1 MCCYTLE
8 YPPDGTQKQWP
19 HWFKDRS
26 TFSPVNRPILAFPL
40 VLFLHHAK
48 SNVVVLFMLSR
59 PNAAGPWTVTSIY
72 DELRCR
78 DTTALK
84 HLMSG
89 YVASPAVSSVALKLP
104 SIPALCAALTSKVS
118 ASMAST

>member
-1 MCCYTLE
+1 MFAL
-8 YPPDGTQKQWP
+8 PAAQ
-19 HWFKDRS
+19 S
-26 TFSPVNRPILAFPL
+26 IPL
-40 VLFLHHAK
+40 RDAAK
-48 SNVVVLFMLSR
+48 NNVVVLFMLSR
-59 PNAAGPWTVTSIY
+59 PSAAGPWTVTSIY

-104 SIPALCAALTSKVS
+104 SIPALCAALTSKVKGLLHGE
-118 ASMAST
+118 AQLYLCFEPACIR